1 MKNLLAITALSVAF
15 SGIVHAGQADSA
27 IETRIENVANGLLP
41 ATTVD
46 AVPVRQMR
54 LDERMTAL
62 KVPGISIAVINNGA
76 IEWARGFGMAD
87 VASGRR
93 VTEHTRFQSGSIS
106 KSVTAMAAMSLVQA
120 GKLSLDEDV
129 NLRLAAW
136 KVPENDFMTQRKVT
150 LRGLLSHT
158 AGISGHGFHGYAA
171 GKAMPSLLELLD
183 GKAPANSAPV
193 RVESVPGSAWKYS
206 GGGYEIAQL
215 LLTETTHEPFEH
227 FVQHAVLDKI
237 GMSHSAFVLPAKWET
252 VASSAYLADGSEVP
266 GKWHRYP
273 EMAAAS
279 LWTTPS
285 DLARFVIEIQ
295 RSAAGKSNKVLSQK
309 TVNEMLTPGI
319 EDFGLGLFLGEKT
332 DPRKNF
338 YHGGG
343 NEGFRNMMFAYTST
357 GQGAI
362 VMTNSDNGDELIK
375 EVLRAIAREYG
386 WTNYLV
392 TNTPAPAGK

>member
-15 SGIVHAGQADSA
+15 SGIVHAGQAGSA
-27 IETRIENVANGLLP
+27 IETRIDNVANGLLP

-46 AVPVRQMR
+46 GVPVQQMR

-93 VTEHTRFQSGSIS
+93 VTEDTRFQSGSIS

-136 KVPENDFMTQRKVT
+136 KVPENNFMAQRKVT

-206 GGGYEIAQL
+206 GGGYEITQL
-215 LLTETTHEPFEH
+215 LLTETTREPFEL

-252 VASSAYLADGSEVP
+252 AASSAYLADGSEVP

-295 RSAAGKSNKVLSQK
+295 RSAAGLSNKVLSQK
-309 TVNEMLTPGI
+309 TMNEMLTPGI

-332 DPRKNF
+332 DARKNF

-392 TNTPAPAGK
+392 ANTPAAAMK

>member
-1 MKNLLAITALSVAF
+1 MKKLLVIATLAISFSDSVCA
-15 SGIVHAGQADSA
+15 QQRDSA
-27 IETRIENVANGLLP
+27 IEARIEQVENGLLP
-41 ATTVD
+41 ASS
-46 AVPVRQMR
+46 AGGVPIQGAR
-54 LDERMTAL
+54 LAERMTAL

-76 IEWARGFGMAD
+76 IEWARGFGLAD
-87 VASGRR
+87 VASGRH
-93 VTEHTRFQSGSIS
+93 VNEHTRFQAASIS

-120 GKLSLDEDV
+120 GMLSLDEDV

-136 KVPENDFMTQRKVT
+136 KLPTNEFTAQRKVT

-158 AGISGHGFHGYAA
+158 AGIGGHGFQGYAVDQA
-171 GKAMPSLLELLD
+171 IPTLLEVLD
-183 GKAPANSAPV
+183 GKAPANSDPV
-193 RVESVPGSAWKYS
+193 RAEAVPGSAWKYS
-206 GGGYEIAQL
+206 GGGYEIVQL
-215 LLTETTHEPFEH
+215 MITETTREPFDR
-227 FVQHAVLDKI
+227 FMQHAVLDKI
-237 GMSHSAFVLPAKWET
+237 GMKESSFVLPAGWEAM
-252 VASSAYLADGSEVP
+252 ASSAYLVDGRDVP

-295 RSAAGKSNKVLSQK
+295 KSASGQSNKVLSQK
-309 TVNEMLTPGI
+309 MTNEMLTPGI
-319 EDFGLGLFLGEKT
+319 EDFGLGLFLGEKS
-332 DPRKNF
+332 DARRSF

-343 NEGFRNMMFAYTST
+343 NAGFRNMMFAYTST

-362 VMTNSDNGDELIK
+362 VMTNGDNGQELIE

-392 TNTPAPAGK
+392 ANTPPPT

>member
-1 MKNLLAITALSVAF
+1 MKKLLVIATLAALF
-15 SGIVHAGQADSA
+15 SNIVDAQQLDSA
-27 IETRIENVANGLLP
+27 IEARIEQVENGLLP
-41 ATTVD
+41 ASI
-46 AVPVRQMR
+46 AGGAPIQRAR
-54 LDERMTAL
+54 LAERMTAL

-76 IEWARGFGMAD
+76 IEWARGFGFAD
-87 VASGRR
+87 VASGRP
-93 VTEHTRFQSGSIS
+93 VNEHTKFQAASIS
-106 KSVTAMAAMSLVQA
+106 KPVTAMAAMFLVQT

-129 NLRLAAW
+129 NLRLTAW
-136 KVPENDFMTQRKVT
+136 KLPMNEFTAQRKVT

-158 AGISGHGFHGYAA
+158 AGIGGHGFHGYAA
-171 GKAMPSLLELLD
+171 DRPMPTLLEVLD
-183 GKAPANSAPV
+183 GKAPANSEPV
-193 RVESVPGSAWKYS
+193 RVEALPGSAWKYS
-206 GGGYEIAQL
+206 GGGYEIVQL
-215 LLTETTHEPFEH
+215 MLTETTREPFDR

-237 GMSHSAFVLPAKWET
+237 GMSESSFVLPAEWEA
-252 VASSAYLADGSEVP
+252 VASSAYHADGSEVP

-295 RSAAGKSNKVLSQK
+295 NSASGKSNKVLSRK
-309 TVNEMLTPGI
+309 MMNEMLTPGI
-319 EDFGLGLFLGEKT
+319 EDFGLGLFLGEKA
-332 DPRKNF
+332 DARRSF

-343 NEGFRNMMFAYTST
+343 NEGIRNMMFAYTSA

-362 VMTNSDNGDELIK
+362 VMTNSDNGQELID

-392 TNTPAPAGK
+392 KNTPAIK